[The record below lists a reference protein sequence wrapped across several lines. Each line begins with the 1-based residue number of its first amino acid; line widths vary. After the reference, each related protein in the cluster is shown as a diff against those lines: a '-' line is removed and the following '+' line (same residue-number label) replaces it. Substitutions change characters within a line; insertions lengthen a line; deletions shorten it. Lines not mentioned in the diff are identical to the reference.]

1 MKTVKI
7 KSLTLNNYRC
17 FSGEREFHA
26 DFGQKTRVS
35 GKNGSGKSTVMNA
48 VMEMLTGKNADGTQA
63 DNVRPIVNGQEVEG
77 VDVER
82 TIVLDIDG
90 KETGIKKITKQ
101 KRERVDGEMQYV
113 PGSNVNSYTVD
124 GIAFNQKKL
133 DEFISDNICPPETL
147 LACCNPNAFLS
158 LKSTTDMRAFL
169 EKMAGF
175 DLNEYI
181 KSLGAEFAEVEEITK
196 GHPIEQVQKTLN
208 KQLTDQKKATTKAET
223 EWKYEKAKAVDSGV
237 DDITRLTEQK
247 VRYENQIAI
256 LDEQEKSLDDV
267 MAAYDQKSKYI
278 LDLKFEQ
285 SEFVRKANEGL
296 VQQRKTLDC
305 EIFSLN
311 QDMKSA
317 ENSLRM
323 AEMDLKHASMGVER
337 HAADVKKA
345 QEDWKK
351 CNEKGFADNQLK
363 TIQEEEFDKDSLIC
377 PTCGQKFPPEREIA
391 IRTDFEKKKAERIR
405 IEEAEKV
412 AFEEYKDKELA
423 RITESGNKAAKDLKE
438 AKKAQA
444 EAERKVTEL
453 KRKITSLAMKIQQK
467 QTELSKLPES
477 VDLSDNAEYRKITVE
492 IAQAEAALREMNNG
506 SEQRREIK
514 DKRNGFIRECA
525 KLDAEINNIHRKK
538 QAHEEEV
545 EKLYQAF
552 RESSQKEADI
562 LRKRDI
568 LKNFSIKKN
577 ERIASMINPVFGEFQ
592 FEFLEFTQ
600 DGNPVE
606 TCRMVSNGIEY
617 KDFNHSKKILAQ
629 ADLVRGFQRI
639 VNVQLPVF
647 LDDTESVNDELLPD
661 FDNQMIL
668 LKVTKDDLKVEC
680 IDEYMANLDRS
691 YEQLSKNQTISF
703 SMDELRDMESD
714 DWKPTQK
721 IKDFM
726 ERMNNE

>member
-1 MKTVKI
+1 MKNVKI

-26 DFGQKTRVS
+26 DFGEKTRVS

-48 VMEMLTGKNADGTQA
+48 VMEVLTGKNADGTQA

-90 KETGIKKITKQ
+90 KEKEIKKITKQ

-124 GIAFNQKKL
+124 GISFNQKKL
-133 DEFISDNICPPETL
+133 DEFISENICPPETL

-237 DDITRLTEQK
+237 DDITRLAEEK
-247 VRYENQIAI
+247 VSYENQIAI

-267 MAAYDQKSKYI
+267 MAAYDQKSKDI

-285 SEFVRKANEGL
+285 SDIVRKANEGL
-296 VQQRKTLDC
+296 VQQRKSLDS
-305 EIFSLN
+305 EIFSLE
-311 QDMKSA
+311 QDKKSS
-317 ENSLRM
+317 ENDLRM
-323 AEMDLKHASMGVER
+323 AEMDLRHANMGVER
-337 HAADVKKA
+337 HTAEIKKA
-345 QEDWKK
+345 QEDCKTYYGQEYPEENIERIKAEQFDENETICRYCKQALPIEQADKK
-351 CNEKGFADNQLK
+351 R
-363 TIQEEEFDKDSLIC
+363 S
-377 PTCGQKFPPEREIA
+377 
-391 IRTDFEKKKAERIR
+391 DFEKGKAERISE
-405 IEEAEKV
+405 EEAKRRE
-412 AFEEYKDKELA
+412 FEEEKDKRLGEIK
-423 RITESGNKAAKDLKE
+423 RFGNKAVSDLKE

-444 EAERKVTEL
+444 EAERKIAEL
-453 KRKITSLAMKIQQK
+453 KQKIASLAMEIQQK

-477 VDLSDNAEYRKITVE
+477 IDLSDNAEYRKITAE
-492 IAQAEAALREMNNG
+492 IEQAEAALHEMNNG
-506 SEQRREIK
+506 SEKRREIT

-525 KLDAEINNIHRKK
+525 KIDAEINSIQRKK

-545 EKLYQAF
+545 EKLYQVF
-552 RESSQKEADI
+552 RDSSQKEADI
-562 LRKRDI
+562 QRKKDI

-577 ERIASMINPVFGEFQ
+577 EQIASMINPVFSEFQ
-592 FEFLEFTQ
+592 LEFLEFTQ

-606 TCRMVSNGIEY
+606 TCRMVSDGIEY
-617 KDFNHSKKILAQ
+617 RDMNHSKKILVQ
-629 ADLVRGFQRI
+629 ADLLRGFQELSGL
-639 VNVQLPVF
+639 NLFVF
-647 LDDTESVNDELLPD
+647 IDDTESVNNENLPEMD
-661 FDNQMIL
+661 RQMIL
-668 LKVTKDDLKVEC
+668 LKVTDDDLKVED
-680 IDEYMANLDRS
+680 I
-691 YEQLSKNQTISF
+691 
-703 SMDELRDMESD
+703 
-714 DWKPTQK
+714 
-721 IKDFM
+721 
-726 ERMNNE
+726 

>member
-26 DFGQKTRVS
+26 DFGEKTRVS

-48 VMEMLTGKNADGTQA
+48 VMEVLTGKNADGTQA
-63 DNVRPIVNGQEVEG
+63 DNVRPIVDGQEVEG

-90 KETGIKKITKQ
+90 KETEIKKITKQ
-101 KRERVDGEMQYV
+101 KRERVDGVMQYV

-124 GIAFNQKKL
+124 GISFNQKKL
-133 DEFISDNICPPETL
+133 DEFISENICPPETL
-147 LACCNPNAFLS
+147 LSCCNPNAFLS

-181 KSLGAEFAEVEEITK
+181 KSLGAEFTEVEEITK

-223 EWKYEKAKAVDSGV
+223 EWKYEKAKAVDSGE
-237 DDITRLTEQK
+237 DDVTRLTEQK
-247 VRYENQIAI
+247 VSYENQIAI

-267 MAAYDQKSKYI
+267 MAAYDHKSKDI

-285 SEFVRKANEGL
+285 SEIARKANEGL
-296 VQQRKTLDC
+296 VQQRKELDN
-305 EIFSLN
+305 EIFSLE
-311 QDMKSA
+311 QDKKSA
-317 ENSLRM
+317 ENDLRM

-337 HAADVKKA
+337 HTAEVRKA
-345 QEDWKK
+345 QGDWKK
-351 CNEKGFADNQLK
+351 CNEKEFADNQLK
-363 TIQEEEFDKDSLIC
+363 AIQEEEFDKDSLIC

-391 IRTDFEKKKAERIR
+391 IRTDFEKKKSERIR
-405 IEEAEKV
+405 IAEAEKV

-423 RITESGNKAAKDLKE
+423 RITESGNKAVVDLKE
-438 AKKAQA
+438 AKKAQE
-444 EAERKVTEL
+444 EAERKIAEL
-453 KRKITSLAMKIQQK
+453 KQKITSLAMEIQKK
-467 QTELSKLPES
+467 QAELSSLPES
-477 VDLSDNAEYRKITVE
+477 VDLSDNAEYQSISMKIILE
-492 IAQAEAALREMNNG
+492 EKALQEMNNG
-506 SEQRREIK
+506 SQQRREIT

-525 KLDAEINNIHRKK
+525 KIDAEINNIKRKK

-562 LRKRDI
+562 QRPKDI

-577 ERIASMINPVFGEFQ
+577 ERIAEMINPYFDEFQ
-592 FEFLEFTQ
+592 FNFLSYTQ
-600 DGNPVE
+600 NNDPVE
-606 TCRMVSNGIEY
+606 VCEMLRNGVEY
-617 KDFNHSKKILAQ
+617 RNLNYSDQLICKV
-629 ADLVRGFQRI
+629 DLLCGFQKIQGISLTIFIDNAESINSDR
-639 VNVQLPVF
+639 LP
-647 LDDTESVNDELLPD
+647 EIEQ
-661 FDNQMIL
+661 QMIVL
-668 LKVTKDDLKVEC
+668 EVSDGDLEVSE
-680 IDEYMANLDRS
+680 I
-691 YEQLSKNQTISF
+691 
-703 SMDELRDMESD
+703 
-714 DWKPTQK
+714 
-721 IKDFM
+721 
-726 ERMNNE
+726 

>member
-1 MKTVKI
+1 MKTVDI
-7 KSLTLNNYRC
+7 KFVDLKNYRC

-26 DFGQKTRVS
+26 NFGQKTRVS

-48 VMEMLTGKNADGTQA
+48 VMEVLTGKNADGTQA

-82 TIVLDIDG
+82 TVVLDIDG
-90 KETGIKKITKQ
+90 KETEIKKTTKQ
-101 KRERVDGEMQYV
+101 KRERVDGVMQYV

-124 GIAFNQKKL
+124 GISFNQKKL
-133 DEFISDNICPPETL
+133 DEFISENICPPETL

-267 MAAYDQKSKYI
+267 MAAYDQKSKDI

-285 SEFVRKANEGL
+285 SDIVRKANEGI
-296 VQQRKTLDC
+296 VQQRKALDN
-305 EIFSLN
+305 EIFSME
-311 QDMKSA
+311 QDKKSA
-317 ENSLRM
+317 ENDLRM
-323 AEMDLKHASMGVER
+323 VEMDLKHAKMGVER
-337 HAADVKKA
+337 HTAEVKKA

-351 CNEKGFADNQLK
+351 CNEKEFADNQLK
-363 TIQEEEFDKDSLIC
+363 AIQEEEFDKDSLIC

-405 IEEAEKV
+405 IAEAEKV

-423 RITESGNKAAKDLKE
+423 RITESGNKAAVDLKE
-438 AKKAQA
+438 AKKAQE
-444 EAERKVTEL
+444 EAERKIAEL
-453 KRKITSLAMKIQQK
+453 KQKITSLAMEIQQK

-477 VDLSDNAEYRKITVE
+477 VDLSDNAEYQKITAE
-492 IAQAEAALREMNNG
+492 IEQAETALHEMNNG
-506 SEQRREIK
+506 SEQRREIT

-525 KLDAEINNIHRKK
+525 KIDAEINNIKRKK
-538 QAHEEEV
+538 KAHEEEV

-562 LRKRDI
+562 QRKKDI

-577 ERIASMINPVFGEFQ
+577 ERIASMINPVFSEFQ

-606 TCRMVSNGIEY
+606 TCRMVSDGIEY
-617 KDFNHSKKILAQ
+617 RDMNHSKKILAQ
-629 ADLVRGFQRI
+629 ADLLRGFQELSGL
-639 VNVQLPVF
+639 NLFVF
-647 LDDTESVNDELLPD
+647 IDDTESVNDENLPNMD
-661 FDNQMIL
+661 RQMIL
-668 LKVTKDDLKVEC
+668 LKVTDTDLKVEE
-680 IDEYMANLDRS
+680 I
-691 YEQLSKNQTISF
+691 
-703 SMDELRDMESD
+703 
-714 DWKPTQK
+714 
-721 IKDFM
+721 
-726 ERMNNE
+726 

>member
-1 MKTVKI
+1 MKNVKI

-26 DFGQKTRVS
+26 DFGEKNRVS

-48 VMEMLTGKNADGTQA
+48 VMEVLTGKNADGTQA
-63 DNVRPIVNGQEVEG
+63 DNVRPIVDGQEVEG

-82 TIVLDIDG
+82 TVVLDIDG
-90 KETGIKKITKQ
+90 KETEIKKITKQ
-101 KRERVDGEMQYV
+101 KRERVDGVMQYV
-113 PGSNVNSYTVD
+113 PGSNVNSYSVD
-124 GIAFNQKKL
+124 GISFNQKKL
-133 DEFISDNICPPETL
+133 DEFISENICQPETL

-181 KSLGAEFAEVEEITK
+181 KSLGAEFTEVEEITK

-223 EWKYEKAKAVDSGV
+223 EWKYEKGKAINSGE
-237 DDITRLTEQK
+237 DDVTRLIEQK
-247 VRYENQIAI
+247 VSYENQISI

-267 MAAYDQKSKYI
+267 MAAYDQKSKDI

-285 SEFVRKANEGL
+285 SDIVRKANEGL

-323 AEMDLKHASMGVER
+323 AEMDLRHAKTGVER
-337 HAADVKKA
+337 HTSEVKKA

-351 CNEKGFADNQLK
+351 CSEKEFEDSQLK
-363 TIQEEEFDKDSLIC
+363 AIQNEEFDKDSLIC
-377 PTCGQKFPPEREIA
+377 PTCGQHFPPEQEIQ
-391 IRTDFEKKKAERIR
+391 IRTDFEKRKAERIR
-405 IEEAEKV
+405 IAEAEKV
-412 AFEEYKDKELA
+412 AFEDYKDKELTQ
-423 RITESGNKAAKDLKE
+423 ITESGNKAATDLKE
-438 AKKAQA
+438 AKKAQE

-453 KRKITSLAMKIQQK
+453 KQKITSLAMEIQQK
-467 QTELSKLPES
+467 QTEISKLPES
-477 VDLSDNAEYRKITVE
+477 VDLSDNAEYQKISAKIE
-492 IAQAEAALREMNNG
+492 RAETALHEMENG
-506 SEQRREIK
+506 SEQRREITE
-514 DKRNGFIRECA
+514 KRNGFIRECA
-525 KLDAEINNIHRKK
+525 KIDAEINNIQRKK

-545 EKLYQAF
+545 DKLYQAF

-577 ERIASMINPVFGEFQ
+577 ERIASMINPVFSEFQ

-606 TCRMVSNGIEY
+606 TCRMMSNGIEY
-617 KDFNHSKKILAQ
+617 RDMNHSKKILAQ
-629 ADLVRGFQRI
+629 ADLLRGFQELSGL
-639 VNVQLPVF
+639 NLFVF
-647 LDDTESVNDELLPD
+647 IDDTESVNDENLPD
-661 FDNQMIL
+661 MDRQMVL
-668 LKVTKDDLKVEC
+668 LKVTDTDLKVED
-680 IDEYMANLDRS
+680 I
-691 YEQLSKNQTISF
+691 
-703 SMDELRDMESD
+703 
-714 DWKPTQK
+714 
-721 IKDFM
+721 
-726 ERMNNE
+726 

>member
-1 MKTVKI
+1 MKTVDI
-7 KSLTLNNYRC
+7 KFVDLQNYRC

-26 DFGQKTRVS
+26 NFGQKTRVS

-48 VMEMLTGKNADGTQA
+48 VMEVLTGKNADGTQA

-82 TIVLDIDG
+82 TVVLDIDG
-90 KETGIKKITKQ
+90 KETEIKKTTKQ
-101 KRERVDGEMQYV
+101 KRERVDGVMQYV

-124 GIAFNQKKL
+124 GISFNQKKL
-133 DEFISDNICPPETL
+133 DEFISENICPPETL

-223 EWKYEKAKAVDSGV
+223 EWKYEKGKVVDSGN

-247 VRYENQIAI
+247 VNYENQIAI

-267 MAAYDQKSKYI
+267 MAAYDQKSKDI

-285 SEFVRKANEGL
+285 SEVVRKANEGL
-296 VQQRKTLDC
+296 VKQEKNIDK
-305 EIFSLN
+305 EIFSLEQN
-311 QDMKSA
+311 KKSA
-317 ENSLRM
+317 ENSLKM

-337 HAADVKKA
+337 HTAEVKKA

-351 CNEKGFADNQLK
+351 CSEKEFEDSQLK
-363 TIQEEEFDKDSLIC
+363 AIQNEEFDKDSLIC
-377 PTCGQKFPPEREIA
+377 PTCGQHFPPEQEIQ
-391 IRTDFEKKKAERIR
+391 IRTDFEKRKAKRIR
-405 IEEAEKV
+405 IAEAEKV
-412 AFEEYKDKELA
+412 AFEDYKDKELT
-423 RITESGNKAAKDLKE
+423 RITESGNKAAADLKE
-438 AKKAQA
+438 SKKAK
-444 EAERKVTEL
+444 EKAERKIAEL
-453 KRKITSLAMKIQQK
+453 KKKITSLAMEIQQK
-467 QTELSKLPES
+467 NTELSKLPES
-477 VDLSDNAEYRKITVE
+477 VDLSNNAEYQKITAE
-492 IAQAEAALREMNNG
+492 IEKAEEALKQMNNG
-506 SEQRREIK
+506 SEQRREIT

-525 KLDAEINNIHRKK
+525 KIDAEINNINRKK

-562 LRKRDI
+562 QKRKDI

-577 ERIASMINPVFGEFQ
+577 ERIASMINPVFNEFQ
-592 FEFLEFTQ
+592 FELLEFTQ

-617 KDFNHSKKILAQ
+617 RDMNHSKKILVQ
-629 ADLVRGFQRI
+629 ADLLRGFQELSGL
-639 VNVQLPVF
+639 NLFVF
-647 LDDTESVNDELLPD
+647 IDDTESVNDENLPEMD
-661 FDNQMIL
+661 RQMIL
-668 LKVTKDDLKVEC
+668 LKVTDDNLKVEKV
-680 IDEYMANLDRS
+680 
-691 YEQLSKNQTISF
+691 Q
-703 SMDELRDMESD
+703 
-714 DWKPTQK
+714 
-721 IKDFM
+721 
-726 ERMNNE
+726 

>member
-1 MKTVKI
+1 MKTVDI
-7 KSLTLNNYRC
+7 KSVDLQNYRC

-35 GKNGSGKSTVMNA
+35 GKNGSGKSTIMNA
-48 VMEMLTGKNADGTQA
+48 VMEVLTGKNADGTQA
-63 DNVRPIVNGQEVEG
+63 DNVRPIVDGQEVEG

-82 TIVLDIDG
+82 TVVLDIDG
-90 KETGIKKITKQ
+90 KETEIKKITKQ
-101 KRERVDGEMQYV
+101 KRERVDGVMQYV
-113 PGSNVNSYTVD
+113 PGSNSNSYLVD
-124 GIAFNQKKL
+124 GISFTQKKF
-133 DEFISDNICPPETL
+133 DEFIAENICPPETL

-181 KSLGAEFAEVEEITK
+181 KSMGAEFAEVEEITK

-223 EWKYEKAKAVDSGV
+223 EWKYEKGKAVDSV
-237 DDITRLTEQK
+237 DDDVKRLVDQK
-247 VRYENQIAI
+247 SGYEKNIAI
-256 LDEQEKSLDDV
+256 LDEQEKSLDD
-267 MAAYDQKSKYI
+267 MIAAYDQKSKDI

-285 SEFVRKANEGL
+285 SEIVRKANEGL

-323 AEMDLKHASMGVER
+323 AEMDLKHAAMGADR
-337 HAADVKKA
+337 HTADVKKA
-345 QEDWKK
+345 QEDWKTYS
-351 CNEKGFADNQLK
+351 EREYP
-363 TIQEEEFDKDSLIC
+363 EENLERIKAEQFDESSLIC
-377 PTCGQKFPPEREIA
+377 PTCGQDLPVKQAEKIKSE
-391 IRTDFEKKKAERIR
+391 FEQKKAVRIKN
-405 IEEAEKV
+405 EEDVREQ
-412 AFEEYKDKELA
+412 FYQQKDKKLTE
-423 RITESGNKAAKDLKE
+423 ITKSGNKAAADLKE

-444 EAERKVTEL
+444 EAEQKIAEL
-453 KRKITSLAMKIQQK
+453 KKKITSLAMEIQQK

-477 VDLSDNAEYRKITVE
+477 VDLSDNTEYQKITANIE
-492 IAQAEAALREMNNG
+492 QAESALREMNNR
-506 SEQRREIK
+506 SEQRREIAE
-514 DKRNGFIRECA
+514 KRNVFIRECA
-525 KLDAEINNIHRKK
+525 KIDAEINNIQRKK

-562 LRKRDI
+562 QRKKDI

-577 ERIASMINPVFGEFQ
+577 ERIASMINPVFNEFQ

-606 TCRMVSNGIEY
+606 TCRMVSDGIEY
-617 KDFNHSKKILAQ
+617 RDMNHSKKILVQ
-629 ADLVRGFQRI
+629 ADLLRGFQELSGL
-639 VNVQLPVF
+639 NLFVF
-647 LDDTESVNDELLPD
+647 IDDTESVNDENLPD
-661 FDNQMIL
+661 TDRQMIL
-668 LKVTKDDLKVEC
+668 LKVTEDNLKVE
-680 IDEYMANLDRS
+680 EM
-691 YEQLSKNQTISF
+691 K
-703 SMDELRDMESD
+703 
-714 DWKPTQK
+714 
-721 IKDFM
+721 
-726 ERMNNE
+726 